1 MYNGLSID
9 IFKEMIFMITII
21 WRLPVTQ
28 RSSAAVPCICAKAIA
43 ELVKELEKRDVPK
56 STSGVVIPTGGCDCG
71 LGSFSIDKDGNQVHT
86 TYKNDRKIIEVIYAQ
101 KDGTRCD

>member
-9 IFKEMIFMITII
+9 IFKEMIFMITI
-21 WRLPVTQ
+21 TG
-28 RSSAAVPCICAKAIA
+28 SAKAIA

-86 TYKNDRKIIEVIYAQ
+86 TYKADRKIIEVIYK
-101 KDGTRCD
+101 KDDSKTYD